1 MPTSSLKT
9 RIADL
14 ESVHN
19 GRLQPRALR
28 SYMRWNTPLL
38 GPPGDQVVFRIPES
52 SHHAAYVVPRL
63 PDESDDDYWDR
74 AELLA
79 VTAPCKPG
87 LAPLPLVE
95 AYYPDLGGEHAN

>member
-1 MPTSSLKT
+1 MPTLEK
-9 RIADL
+9 RVADL
-14 ESVHN
+14 EAVHH

-28 SYMRWNTPLL
+28 SYMKWNTPLL

-63 PDESDDDYWDR
+63 PDESDADYWTR
-74 AELLA
+74 AEQLA

-87 LAPLPLVE
+87 LSPLPVVE
-95 AYYPDLGGEHAN
+95 SYEPDMGVEHAN